1 MTRRF
6 LLSCFAC
13 DPGAGSEPYVGWQ
26 WAHSVY
32 AGRER
37 VVLTRR
43 HHRAALEGRAGDGL
57 SFRTFDL
64 PFLSGLDHR
73 HRLMKLYYVLWQ
85 IAVLPYAA
93 WIVWRER
100 ITDIHHVTYN
110 AVDFPGLLW
119 AIPGARFLWGPAGG
133 GQTPPAALAALYG
146 DGWKRQVWRGRMKA
160 ALGFNP
166 FVRLALARASL
177 VLAANAETEA
187 RLAPLTRGRKLHRM
201 LETAVLPGAIATT
214 PRSPRRRATDP
225 LRVIWV
231 GRFEARKAPGLLIA
245 IARRLAATHPGAFDF
260 TMIGGGEMLAEARA
274 QAAGIPGLAIRGEV
288 PFGEMRA
295 AYAAADVLAFTSLQ
309 DTSGNVVLEAL
320 AEGMPV
326 VALNHQGSAEILP
339 GGGGVLVPVGSPEAV
354 TAGFAEALAGLRDP
368 STHAATSAAALA
380 NIRAHHR
387 WEARTIRFAALLDA
401 MDQPSAKSV
410 RVMP

>member
-1 MTRRF
+1 MTRRV

-13 DPGAGSEPYVGWQ
+13 DPGAGSEPYVGWH
-26 WAHSVY
+26 WAHDVY
-32 AGRER
+32 AERDR

-43 HHRAALEGRAGDGL
+43 HHRAALAGRAGDGL

-64 PFLSGLDHR
+64 PFLAGLDHR
-73 HRLMKLYYVLWQ
+73 HRLMKLYYILWQ

-119 AIPGARFLWGPAGG
+119 AIPGPRFLWGPAGG

-146 DGWKRQVWRGRMKA
+146 DGWTRQLWRGRMKA
-160 ALGFNP
+160 ALRFNP
-166 FVRLALARASL
+166 VVRLALARASL
-177 VLAANAETEA
+177 VLTANAETEA
-187 RLAPLTRGRKLHRM
+187 RLAPLTRGGKLHRM
-201 LETAVLPGAIATT
+201 LETAVAPATIAAAPRTASRT
-214 PRSPRRRATDP
+214 P
-225 LRVIWV
+225 RVIWV
-231 GRFEARKAPGLLIA
+231 GRFEARKAPVLLIA

-260 TMIGGGEMLAEARA
+260 AMIGGGEMLEGIRAE
-274 QAAGIPGLAIRGEV
+274 AAGIPGLTIRGEL
-288 PFGEMRA
+288 PFAAMRA
-295 AYAAADVLAFTSLQ
+295 AYAEADVLAFTSLQ

-320 AEGMPV
+320 ARGMPV

-339 GGGGVLVPVGSPEAV
+339 AGGGILVDVGPPELV
-354 TAGFAEALAGLRDP
+354 TAGFAEALIRLADP
-368 STHAATSAAALA
+368 EAYAATSRAALV
-380 NIRAHHR
+380 NIRAHHG
-387 WEARTIRFAALLDA
+387 WENRAIRFAALLDA

-410 RVMP
+410 RAMP